1 MSVVPEFAPLLTF
14 LRRVPALS
22 PAIGSGSSTAGLW
35 WVKFSIDIEH
45 RLAWR
50 VVQEFG
56 HILNYVSTSERLPTI
71 FKPVS
76 PPPYMNGGPKGFLSW
91 AIDAYFGER
100 DRRFR
105 ERDRF
110 EWSMLSCVEWIVG
123 SGCLKVVKRLRG

>member
-1 MSVVPEFAPLLTF
+1 LFSASAMSVVPEFAPLLTF

-45 RLAWR
+45 RLAWQ

-91 AIDAYFGER
+91 AIESSTPEFTPANCA
-100 DRRFR
+100 
-105 ERDRF
+105 
-110 EWSMLSCVEWIVG
+110 EWLEGRMPSPVEDLSAWEL
-123 SGCLKVVKRLRG
+123 SEE